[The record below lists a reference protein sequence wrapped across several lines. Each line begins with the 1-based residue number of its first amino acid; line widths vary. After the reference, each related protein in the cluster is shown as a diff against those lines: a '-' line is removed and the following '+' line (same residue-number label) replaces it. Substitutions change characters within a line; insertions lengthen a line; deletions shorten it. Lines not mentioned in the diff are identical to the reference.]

1 MAGIAGASRDG
12 VGMVGVAPDADLAI
26 AKVTNSSRIGF
37 SQARDA
43 IAWGASIDAT
53 VANLSANAG
62 YSNNLQSKW
71 IQLKDGSWSNSD
83 PTYIEY
89 YHTGRRSTGFYN
101 NEDPKRWSSALGNSE
116 MVVVVSAG
124 NSGLA
129 FPENPAPMAY
139 ATREDGSLYMNG
151 QMLVVGA
158 YDIDAGTV
166 ASYSNKAGH
175 ICQGFNITSDGNCND
190 TYRMSDFYI
199 LAPGNMYSPG
209 HTSGDGYVIGT
220 GTSEAAAVVSGAV
233 AIIHQQW
240 PLMTGSNI
248 VKLLTATAN
257 KDLPGYDK
265 DIMGAGLLDLE
276 AATRPYGVVGIPVDG
291 RYGKTVPISGSF
303 LASGSDGLSD
313 VGALSSVMVTD
324 EFGRDYYVDMS
335 YGSNTKKKKTTPFNP
350 ISKGQ
355 FFTDHNPYDNLNY
368 YTSSSK
374 VSLATDQDGTSFI
387 DMTMKMNQDTGVG
400 NFEFGHTT
408 MYTNDLSVRVGF
420 GVLNEDQAWMGNEI
434 NGALG
439 EMEDSYTTYT
449 NITGTQK
456 LNKRLSMFGG
466 VWYGY
471 TQSGMNKTGLVTDV
485 SDTQSYSWNV
495 GLDYTVDKHSI
506 GTTFSQPVTIH
517 EGTVDVSVPV
527 GYYRDGSIAYD
538 RSSVDM
544 SPDVNAYNVGM
555 YYKFKSDDSDLELV
569 TYGEHQLNYLNQEG
583 ETNNVVGFSL
593 QWSF

>member
-1 MAGIAGASRDG
+1 
-12 VGMVGVAPDADLAI
+12 
-26 AKVTNSSRIGF
+26 
-37 SQARDA
+37 
-43 IAWGASIDAT
+43 
-53 VANLSANAG
+53 
-62 YSNNLQSKW
+62 
-71 IQLKDGSWSNSD
+71 
-83 PTYIEY
+83 
-89 YHTGRRSTGFYN
+89 
-101 NEDPKRWSSALGNSE
+101 

-291 RYGKTVPISGSF
+291 RYGKTIPISGSF

-335 YGSNTKKKKTTPFNP
+335 YGSNTKKKKATPFNP

-408 MYTNDLSVRVGF
+408 KYTNDLSVRVGF
-420 GVLNEDQAWMGNEI
+420 GMLNEDQAWMGNEI

-471 TQSGMNKTGLVTDV
+471 TQSGLNKTGLVTDV